1 MDMSGMTGLNQTGLN
16 ALGFNTS
23 SALSTAALNT
33 VAGTAAAA
41 AADQYVSSD
50 MMTFISEY
58 EQLSA
63 SEQQE
68 VQTYLNEVA
77 AVTAAGNDIS
87 SIKTETPDFI
97 ARMISM
103 GIGGTDDGSTTYA
116 NGYRSRVQAASEN
129 TNEET
134 NGEEEKEAKEGE
146 EETLSSGRGVQVLEQ
161 KDVTDMVTD
170 QRTVISE
177 TGTVSILLG
186 QSADSSNAADTAP
199 QELQELADKLG
210 KDLSSIL
217 EKYLDSGCSEQAA
230 YTQAMNELRR
240 QDSGSSEK
248 DDAEEAA
255 GV

>member
-1 MDMSGMTGLNQTGLN
+1 MDMTGLTGLNQTGLH

-23 SALSTAALNT
+23 SAQNTATLNS
-33 VAGTAAAA
+33 VAGTTASAV
-41 AADQYVSSD
+41 ADQYVSSD

-63 SEQQE
+63 TEQQE

-77 AVTAAGNDIS
+77 AVASAGNDLS

-97 ARMISM
+97 SRMISM

-116 NGYRSRVQAASEN
+116 NGYRSRVQASSEN
-129 TNEET
+129 NNEET
-134 NGEEEKEAKEGE
+134 TREEEDAKDAE
-146 EETLSSGRGVQVLEQ
+146 EEASYSGRGVQVLEQ
-161 KDVTDMVTD
+161 KEVTDMVTD

-177 TGTVSILLG
+177 TGTVSALLG

-199 QELQELADKLG
+199 QELQELAEKLG

-240 QDSGSSEK
+240 QDSGASEK
-248 DDAEEAA
+248 DEAEEAA
-255 GV
+255 EV